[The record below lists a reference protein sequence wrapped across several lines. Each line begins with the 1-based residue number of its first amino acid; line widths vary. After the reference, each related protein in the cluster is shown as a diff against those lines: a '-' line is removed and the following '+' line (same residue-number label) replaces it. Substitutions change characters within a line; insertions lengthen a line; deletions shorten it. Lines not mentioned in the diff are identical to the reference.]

1 MVCAV
6 RQVNFYANDWE
17 TNQRSFNTLFSETF
31 FNSWDEFLR
40 NTTTDNFIFKFES
53 QSNVKLKGE
62 YDYIFD
68 FNNVTLRNGT
78 VTFNDSIYTLNLRL
92 PNGKK
97 YTEKVKYGNSILL
110 DNFTNNNLI
119 ISIRKD
125 EIQKDTIRFTV
136 HNRKANY
143 MNYLD
148 VAENSGKLIKVK

>member
-1 MVCAV
+1 MK
-6 RQVNFYANDWE
+6 YI
-17 TNQRSFNTLFSETF
+17 
-31 FNSWDEFLR
+31 FLIVSI
-40 NTTTDNFIFKFES
+40 FIFKFES